1 MLRRLKRIRLK
12 TKISLI
18 SGEFMCCGAM
28 CDKRRAQERIDRMQK
43 VINRVHRYLNDDI
56 TTVQEFEDMLTELD
70 KLKVELDNDK

>member
-1 MLRRLKRIRLK
+1 MKKL
-12 TKISLI
+12 SLI

-43 VINRVHRYLNDDI
+43 VINRVHRYLNGAKEHAPCDI